1 MLIILDGI
9 LGSPESDSL
18 IRKVEGFQ
26 RIGEVSSLTRLTI
39 PEYETPE
46 AMLLGLAPE
55 EGQLR
60 QGPLTVSAL
69 GWDPPERSLHFHLSL
84 LSLTDSVRVP
94 KQLLTTDEFTIVKS
108 KLAVLNTKRL
118 TTLVGQQFDHGL
130 VWERM
135 AEIKTFAPTEIVSLA
150 QSLPEGDGDSELRRF
165 IDDSVN
171 ILHEEEFNLRRI
183 DNGLDP
189 INLLWPWGHGYRL
202 PVPNLALR
210 YGLPYR
216 YESASF
222 RLAGLVRLAGFKH
235 GEIGRF
241 GTGLQ
246 TDFQRIPYDP
256 GAIVH
261 LDPWVKMRERE
272 EFEEAEYLAAKCGE
286 HLIGR
291 LTDLVLEER
300 LELGLI
306 LPGKHGSLATTFSAT
321 PTGSG
326 QPLDERSFGEKK
338 LPIQPLHECVQ
349 NALGQG

>member
-18 IRKVEGFQ
+18 IRKVQGFQ
-26 RIGEVSSLTRLTI
+26 RFGEVSSLTRLTI
-39 PEYETPE
+39 PECETPE

-84 LSLTDSVRVP
+84 LSLSESVTVP
-94 KQLLTTDEFTIVKS
+94 KQQLTPQEFTIIKS
-108 KLAVLNTKRL
+108 KLSVLNTKRL

-135 AEIKTFAPTEIVSLA
+135 AEIRTCAPTQIDSLA
-150 QSLPEGDGDSELRRF
+150 ESIPQGDGDAELRRL

-189 INLLWPWGHGYRL
+189 INLVWPWGHGYRL
-202 PVPNLALR
+202 TVPNLALR
-210 YGLPYR
+210 FGFPYR

-246 TDFQRIPYDP
+246 TDFQKIPYDP
-256 GAIVH
+256 GTIVH
-261 LDPWVKMRERE
+261 LDPWVRMRERE

-291 LTDLVLEER
+291 LLDYVLEHR
-300 LELGLI
+300 LELRLLLLSSTNGL
-306 LPGKHGSLATTFSAT
+306 GACFSAT
-321 PTGSG
+321 PHESIF
-326 QPLDERSFGEKK
+326 PFDDRSLDEPRVPGE
-338 LPIQPLHECVQ
+338 QLHEYVRR
-349 NALGQG
+349 ALA

>member
-26 RIGEVSSLTRLTI
+26 RLGEVSSLTRLTI
-39 PEYETPE
+39 PECETPE

-84 LSLTDSVRVP
+84 LSLTDSVRAP
-94 KQLLTTDEFTIVKS
+94 KQLLTPDEFTIVKA

-150 QSLPEGDGDSELRRF
+150 ESLPEGDGDAELRRF

-189 INLLWPWGHGYRL
+189 INLMWPWGHGYRM

-210 YGLPYR
+210 YGYPYR

-246 TDFQRIPYDP
+246 TNFQRIPYDP
-256 GAIVH
+256 GTIVH

-286 HLIGR
+286 HLVAR
-291 LTDLVLEER
+291 LLDHVLENR
-300 LELGLI
+300 LELFVILLSKHEGL
-306 LPGKHGSLATTFSAT
+306 AATFSANSSANLY
-321 PTGSG
+321 GFEEQS
-326 QPLDERSFGEKK
+326 LRESK
-338 LPIQPLHECVQ
+338 LPLLQVHELLKD
-349 NALGQG
+349 ALG

>member
-18 IRKVEGFQ
+18 VRKVEGFQ
-26 RIGEVSSLTRLTI
+26 RLGEVSSLTRLTI
-39 PEYETPE
+39 PECETPE
-46 AMLLGLAPE
+46 AMLIGLAPE

-135 AEIKTFAPTEIVSLA
+135 AEIKTLAPAEIVSLNE
-150 QSLPEGDGDSELRRF
+150 SLPEGDGDNELRRF

-171 ILHEEEFNLRRI
+171 ILHDEEFNLRRI
-183 DNGLDP
+183 DNGVDP
-189 INLLWPWGHGYRL
+189 INLVWPWGHGYRL
-202 PVPNLALR
+202 SVPNLALR
-210 YGLPYR
+210 YGYPYR
-216 YESASF
+216 YESSSF

-235 GEIGRF
+235 SEIGRF

-246 TDFQRIPYDP
+246 TDFQRIPYDS
-256 GAIVH
+256 GTIVH
-261 LDPWVKMRERE
+261 LDPWLKMRERE
-272 EFEEAEYLAAKCGE
+272 EFEEAEYLAAKCGK

-291 LTDLVLEER
+291 LLDHVLENR
-300 LELGLI
+300 LELRLVLLGGSAGL
-306 LPGKHGSLATTFSAT
+306 GTTFSAT
-321 PTGSG
+321 PTESVF
-326 QPLDERSFGEKK
+326 PLDERSLDEPRLPGEQ
-338 LPIQPLHECVQ
+338 IHELVRR
-349 NALGQG
+349 ALG